1 MQKSNEIIASLKS
14 LQDKLTVSLDK
25 ITELSESLPP
35 EHRAA
40 MLNVNDVFK
49 EAIAKQDND
58 LIEEAAKQAFT
69 IQSKDDKH
77 NR

>member
-25 ITELSESLPP
+25 ITKLSESLPA

-69 IQSKDDKH
+69 ILSKDDKH